1 MGDRFKG
8 TSVEQDVRFKDKEK
22 KLLKTMKFPSIL
34 DKKVPFDAAR
44 SRKLDNS
51 TGEA

>member
-22 KLLKTMKFPSIL
+22 KLLKTMKFSPIL
-34 DKKVPFDAAR
+34 DKKVSLLRFDQH
-44 SRKLDNS
+44 LWHS
-51 TGEA
+51 TGHL